1 MNGAASQSART
12 GPAMARAA
20 GRNVPTANAVM
31 RAIVGLATM
40 PLRKARRRAAPP
52 GGAGRRR
59 FPLEHLTARHTE
71 AQERDANGV
80 QPLRRFAGEERQL
93 QRHTRRRC
101 ACILDRRANVRAPPQ
116 AGARA
121 APDLQERQDERHR
134 HAPKRCRRPEPPRS
148 PEAQSS
154 RVRGGGASREEEAAP
169 KVVQN
174 LPASNQRK
182 VIAHPAL
189 AGRHVGKATTES
201 ASRRGPS
208 GAAAGRAPARSTDIR
223 RSPRYR

>member
-101 ACILDRRANVRAPPQ
+101 ACILDRRATCALHPRPARGPLICRSARREAPPCPQ
-116 AGARA
+116 ALPPSR
-121 APDLQERQDERHR
+121 
-134 HAPKRCRRPEPPRS
+134 PPRS
-148 PEAQSS
+148 PGVQSS
-154 RVRGGGASREEEAAP
+154 RVRGGGASREEGGCAEGCPESSSEQSTEGDCAP
-169 KVVQN
+169 G
-174 LPASNQRK
+174 PRGTAR
-182 VIAHPAL
+182 A
-189 AGRHVGKATTES
+189 GKATTES